1 MCNESEP
8 NAQLVTMYSRNKTN
22 EYTHLLVF
30 CVVLETAKPLRDD
43 LDDGPIQVSLSG
55 DSLDSVLSN
64 PASSNYSDLPF
75 LRSRSKESSEVN
87 FLAV

>member
-1 MCNESEP
+1 MVSNESEL
-8 NAQLVTMYSRNKTN
+8 NAQLVTMYSQNKTN

-55 DSLDSVLSN
+55 DSLDSVPVIL
-64 PASSNYSDLPF
+64 LPVTTVI
-75 LRSRSKESSEVN
+75 SHS
-87 FLAV
+87 

>member
-1 MCNESEP
+1 MSNESEP
-8 NAQLVTMYSRNKTN
+8 NAQLVTMYSQNKTN

-55 DSLDSVLSN
+55 DSGLSISNTAPVTTVISN
-64 PASSNYSDLPF
+64 P
-75 LRSRSKESSEVN
+75 
-87 FLAV
+87 